1 VVAFF
6 RGVFDTC
13 VLQDN
18 VSEIVEEGEPYSPRA
33 ALVLRCRSK
42 SIDLVTLNRCSA
54 EMDSWNFV
62 GPVNAMG
69 MSVRMIPGLFSISW
83 LSYCIHWLVVMVVG

>member
-33 ALVLRCRSK
+33 ALVLRC
-42 SIDLVTLNRCSA
+42 SA
-54 EMDSWNFV
+54 EMDSWTFV

-69 MSVRMIPGLFSISW
+69 MSV
-83 LSYCIHWLVVMVVG
+83 CV